1 MALGD
6 AGLFDTKNLSRA
18 RAAMAMEDDAR
29 EQLAYKQAAPEGINA
44 ARVARATQNL
54 KNLGRNVTV
63 GMFGSDD
70 PTSEESGSLSL
81 LPNDHRLIE
90 GQSKDVFMAKMV
102 DKYKEAAIDGIT
114 TKEYQDLIGDFLQ
127 GGYTDQAKQLADI
140 MKTQAQS
147 KSLEMTSQAKILEAV
162 NEGKKGGLIE
172 SKFKGA
178 LIRDGNGNIWQA
190 TTSKY
195 TKPGEKSKPIM
206 TQFTGEPA
214 EYNPV
219 DAIPLDT
226 SGRDAF
232 GRIAENVQ
240 PDIQKAW
247 AKSRTKIFANRT
259 AARDVSVNLRKVVN
273 LLKSGRVKTGGFYE
287 FGEDVSNFFGFESK
301 NVGFAEIK
309 SRLTDTILAKLKET
323 GTRPTD
329 ADLAFIKSRMAE
341 TNKSN
346 PQNVAILN
354 SVLDRTKKMIERGD
368 LLQKGKY
375 TNVGDY
381 ENAVAGLTLDNIIKN
396 IDSPAK
402 TFLINNPGLAS
413 EFDKKYGIGTADRI
427 LGVN

>member
-6 AGLFDTKNLSRA
+6 AGLFNTKNLSRA
-18 RAAMAMEDDAR
+18 RAAMAMEDEAR
-29 EQLAYKQAAPEGINA
+29 GQLAYKQAMPEGINA

-54 KNLGRNVTV
+54 KNLGRNVTT
-63 GMFGSDD
+63 GLFGSDD
-70 PTSEESGSLSL
+70 PDGILT
-81 LPNDHRLIE
+81 NDPRLTE
-90 GQSKDVFMAKMV
+90 GQSKDVFMKNMMN
-102 DKYKEAAIDGIT
+102 KYKEAAVDGIT

-127 GGYTDQAKQLADI
+127 GGYTDEAKKLADI
-140 MKTQAQS
+140 MNTQAQS

-162 NEGKKGGLIE
+162 SKGKKGGLIE
-172 SKFKGA
+172 SKFEGP
-178 LIRDGNGNIWQA
+178 LIRDGKGNIWQA

-206 TQFTGEPA
+206 TQLTGEPA

-219 DAIPLDT
+219 DAVPLDQ

-240 PDIQKAW
+240 PDIQKEW
-247 AKSRTKIFANRT
+247 AKSKTKIFANRT

-273 LLKSGRVKTGGFYE
+273 ILKSGKVKTGGFYE

-341 TNKSN
+341 TNKGN
-346 PQNVAILN
+346 KQNIAILN

-375 TNVGDY
+375 TNIGDY
-381 ENAVAGLTLDNIIKN
+381 ENAVADSTLDNIIKN
-396 IDSPAK
+396 IDLEAK
-402 TFLINNPGLAS
+402 NHLINNPGLAPQ
-413 EFDKKYGIGTADRI
+413 FDKKYGIGTANKV